1 MHKSECSKGD
11 LNESGNRVKEKENR
25 DDAKIMITD
34 LIKRIK
40 KQKKLITQNTTN
52 ST

>member
-25 DDAKIMITD
+25 DVE
-34 LIKRIK
+34 KREMKRKCYDSEGESEI
-40 KQKKLITQNTTN
+40 I
-52 ST
+52 SH